1 MKNMAT
7 AIRSLGATSSHSS
20 QELGS
25 PPWSKPSSGLGS
37 NLGEREVTLRAA
49 IGRLR
54 GLPDVEVIQVS
65 SFRDTE
71 PVGYVDQPR
80 FLNGA
85 VELETGLTARAL
97 LGALLELERAF
108 GRDRSA
114 GPLHG
119 PRTLD
124 LDLLL
129 YGAETIDEPLL
140 NVPHPRLHE
149 RRFVLEP
156 LAELD
161 PDLEVPGQGPVQ
173 ALLARLDSR
182 SMSHLDELDEFEAE
196 LELQLKREYTAVFGL
211 FRYCVLTQDAT
222 YLCNKLDLAQVS
234 QPNYPFFHL
243 KMEDVW
249 VWDKNR
255 PTRIIPRAEVW
266 TSSDVTVEELRAEGD
281 EPSLTA
287 EALAEKIGES
297 SRLTTTSSR
306 SCS

>member
-1 MKNMAT
+1 MVKAFV
-7 AIRSLGATSSHSS
+7 
-20 QELGS
+20 
-25 PPWSKPSSGLGS
+25 GLGS

-71 PVGYVDQPR
+71 PVGPVDQPR

-85 VELETGLTARAL
+85 VELETGLTPRAL

-140 NVPHPRLHE
+140 NVPHPRLQE

-173 ALLARLDSR
+173 TLLARLDSG
-182 SMSHLDELDEFEAE
+182 A
-196 LELQLKREYTAVFGL
+196 
-211 FRYCVLTQDAT
+211 
-222 YLCNKLDLAQVS
+222 
-234 QPNYPFFHL
+234 
-243 KMEDVW
+243 
-249 VWDKNR
+249 
-255 PTRIIPRAEVW
+255 
-266 TSSDVTVEELRAEGD
+266 
-281 EPSLTA
+281 
-287 EALAEKIGES
+287 
-297 SRLTTTSSR
+297 
-306 SCS
+306 